1 MDSFVESADNH
12 QIGVMSPMIA
22 ECVDT
27 PEYRFY
33 VRTMGNPALKV
44 VLDKQQD
51 MLTKSQQA
59 AAKRLCARAMEQ
71 IKMDV
76 YEELFML
83 ESKSSSTNIYNY
95 FLAKKA
101 NSELEKEINELTK
114 ENIRISQEIKDLRRS
129 MNEK

>member
-1 MDSFVESADNH
+1 MANYVEASDNH

-22 ECVDT
+22 EAIDT

-51 MLTKSQQA
+51 MLTKAQHA
-59 AAKRLCARAMEQ
+59 AAKRLCERTMDQ
-71 IKMDV
+71 IKIDNFEKIVMI
-76 YEELFML
+76 EA
-83 ESKSSSTNIYNY
+83 KGSSTNIYNY
-95 FLAKKA
+95 LLAKKA

-114 ENIRISQEIKDLRRS
+114 ENARLTQEIKDLRRS